1 MGIFKP
7 IKKLAAASLAVL
19 FLSILAFAAPHDGE
33 EFELKQPD
41 GSFVKVI
48 VWGDEFYQTVES
60 PDGFTLM
67 RDTDGWIVYAALSA
81 DGNDFVST
89 GVRYTGVGRGTRAP
103 LAIPQGIRRNNAAI
117 AEIHRRNRDERGF
130 NADEMVPED
139 NRRPRIVPGDG
150 SVLLAPP
157 PVVVREVAGI
167 TIVVNFS
174 AGVDHLGATRPAT
187 RTGTTWQQIDDFC
200 NRLGVTASIR
210 QYFLDASNGRLDYTN
225 IVPAFITL
233 PRPKSD
239 YDRIDVRATPFLNE
253 VLDSVRAQVRTGR
266 LNLSNLTLDGNNTV
280 ALNVLYAGSAYHGW
294 ANGLWPHAGTYSPTA
309 AQRITIEAQP
319 GTGNRTINF
328 SRYQVTSMGTGSNPP
343 NIGTFVHE
351 TGHLVMRWPDLYPYD
366 NSTNFVSSYCAMSSQ
381 NGANPQ
387 IFNPLYRDMAGWI
400 DVIDIT
406 HLRDTVLTAPA
417 NSHVAFQ
424 FRRNDNESYYIE
436 ARRRVGRSAN
446 FPGEGLFIWLADR
459 RGDNVRRNPTNASQV
474 PYPQMAIMQA
484 NLTTMPRIWVNDN
497 NTGRAAA
504 PSAAAPFRGGTATA
518 AASAPTHT
526 EFHSS
531 STRVRPRYHNPS
543 GGFNGSAF
551 TGDLAPLHI
560 SQISAPPIESR
571 MSMTFR
577 VGSTHPNPYTIL
589 HNVPYIDAE
598 GAPQTRNNVIL
609 IDNSNISSITNLNG
623 WYLVRGTLT
632 RTTTMRVSGTANII
646 LENGS
651 SLTVTGNGSRAG
663 INVPVNYSLVTFAQA
678 PAAGTAGATG
688 RLTAHG
694 GTQSAGI
701 GGNDGQQGGN
711 VTINGGIITATGSA
725 NGAGIGGGRN
735 GAGGQVFVHSGNLT
749 ANGGTSAH
757 AIGRGS
763 GSGGVG
769 TFTLNGNGVVFTGV
783 ATNTVNT
790 IGDTNAAR
798 RTRGI
803 VFVGNTG
810 TFHGADGAT
819 VTFRQNVTIP
829 ASRTLTV
836 PAGRTLTIALHTTT
850 NNQGT
855 VTNNGTIN
863 HGAPT
868 FGLWTGNMPIGG
880 TVVRYTVTFNL
891 NGATGT
897 APAAQTVDANS
908 LLTEPAAPTREGH
921 TFSGWWTTATG
932 GTQWIFA
939 TSRVNATQTLFA
951 RWTPLQ
957 QDINLAEAN
966 PPATGI
972 GWTFSGGRYTILNN
986 SNVNIFGA
994 NADRRRILVQ
1004 AGATAIITLNGI
1016 TITDIAAGDIPFVI
1030 EDGANVTLNLVGT
1043 STLTG
1048 AATDRPAIAMG
1059 SATTSTPPTLT
1070 IQGTGSLI
1078 ATGGP
1083 TGTAIGG
1090 RANQPGGNVTVRGG
1104 AMVTA
1109 NGGTGAQGI
1118 GRGTG
1123 TAAAGTFAIRENAI
1137 VYATSI
1143 GDTDMSRRTGGI
1155 LFIGNTGTV
1164 HGTNVT
1170 LSRNLTVTSAQ
1181 TLNILPGVT
1190 LTIAQGSTLT
1200 NNGTI
1205 RSCGTITGTAVAGTP
1220 VVLHNLGTWSA
1231 WVVDR
1236 VATCVEA
1243 GQEHRERTCSVTGC
1257 GHSANET
1264 RVLPIN
1270 ADNHDMEWEIDM
1282 PATCEGGSHLK
1293 GACIREG
1300 CSYEVN
1306 EQSEPLGHNWDET
1319 RCEADNE
1326 RVCRRCEV
1334 VASCGI
1340 VRFTIRFNTNG
1351 GSEAPDS
1358 QVVNSGSLITEPAA
1372 PTRAGLTFAGWW
1384 TAQTGGTQW
1393 IFATSTVTAT
1403 RTLWARWTSTQP
1415 NIDLEEPNPAA
1426 SGAGW
1431 TYDATNFRYTIA
1443 NGANVTVTGQNANRR
1458 RVVVAGNATA
1468 TVTLNNV
1475 TINQLSGGDI
1485 AFVVE
1490 NGANVTLNLV
1500 GTNTLIG
1507 GSNTDRP
1514 AIGIT
1519 NTGGTSTLTIQGT
1532 GTLIAT
1538 GSTTGAGIGGR
1549 ANQAGGNVTVR
1560 DGAMVT
1566 ATGGTGAQGIGRGTG
1581 TAAAGTFA
1589 IRENAIV
1596 YATSIGD
1603 TDMSRRTGGILFID
1617 NTGTVLGTGVTVS
1630 RNLTIAAAQTL
1641 NIPPAVT
1648 LTIAQGSTLTNSG
1661 TIRSCSEIVGTVTG
1675 NAVILHDWDESTC
1688 EAERTKTCRRCEV
1701 IEPCGAVSIVDVN
1714 KSDSR
1719 YGVKFAVNPVS
1730 EKADISIVLPN
1741 NERATETK
1749 IVIYDMTGNVV
1760 FSATARDNVSWDLRN
1775 NAGRFVANGTYL
1787 VIAEVKTAGGK
1798 TYSYSARLGVKR

>member
-174 AGVDHLGATRPAT
+174 AGIDHLNQTRPAT
-187 RTGTTWQQIDDFC
+187 ATGTTWTAINNFC
-200 NRLGVTASIR
+200 NQLGVTASIR

-233 PRPKSD
+233 PRPKSF

-266 LNLSNLTLDGNNTV
+266 LDLRNLTLDGTNTV
-280 ALNVLYAGSAYHGW
+280 ALNVLYAGSPYHGW

-309 AQRITIEAQP
+309 AQRITIEAQA

-366 NSTNFVSSYCAMSSQ
+366 NSTNFVSGYCSMSSQ

-400 DVIDIT
+400 DVVDIT
-406 HLRDTVLTAPA
+406 HLRDTVLTAPE

-424 FRRNDNESYYIE
+424 FRRNDNESFYLE

-446 FPGEGLFIWLADR
+446 FPGEGLFIWHAHR
-459 RGDNVRRNPTNASQV
+459 SGDNVRRNPTTASQV
-474 PYPQMAIMQA
+474 PYPQMAIMQS
-484 NLTTMPRIWVNDN
+484 NLTVMPPIW
-497 NTGRAAA
+497 RADGTRHPA
-504 PSAAAPFRGGTATA
+504 PTANAPFRSG
-518 AASAPTHT
+518 THT
-526 EFHSS
+526 EFRTG
-531 STRVRPRYHNPS
+531 STRVNPIYHNPS
-543 GGFNGSAF
+543 GGVNGSAF
-551 TGDLAPLHI
+551 TGEASPIHI
-560 SQISAPPIESR
+560 SQISAAPTAANPR
-571 MSMTFR
+571 MTFR

-589 HNVPYIDAE
+589 HNVPYIDQD
-598 GAPQTRNNVIL
+598 GVGRTQNNVIL

-663 INVPVNYSLVTFAQA
+663 INVPVNYSLVTYAQA

-688 RLTAHG
+688 RLTANG

-880 TVVRYTVTFNL
+880 VVTQFTVTFNL
-891 NGATGT
+891 NGGSGT
-897 APAAQTVDANS
+897 APAAQTVNQNS
-908 LLTEPAAPTREGH
+908 LLTQPPAPTRAEH
-921 TFSGWWTTATG
+921 TFAGWWTAQTG
-932 GTQWIFA
+932 GTQWDFA
-939 TSRVNATQTLFA
+939 TSRVNATQVLWA

-957 QDINLAEAN
+957 RDIDLSITN

-972 GWTFSGGRYTILNN
+972 GWEYDAATRRYNILDN
-986 SNVNIFGA
+986 SNVRIFGT
-994 NADRRRILVQ
+994 NGDRRRILIRE
-1004 AGATAIITLNGI
+1004 GATAIVTLDDV
-1016 TITDIAAGDIPFVI
+1016 TITEINAGDIPFII
-1030 EDGANVTLNLVGT
+1030 ENGANVTLNLVGT
-1043 STLTG
+1043 SRLTG
-1048 AATDRPAIAMG
+1048 GANADRPAIAITG
-1059 SATTSTPPTLT
+1059 ATSTLT

-1078 ATGGP
+1078 ATGSS

-1090 RANQPGGNVTVRGG
+1090 RAAEPGGNVIVRGG

-1109 NGGTGAQGI
+1109 TGGTGVNGI
-1118 GRGTG
+1118 GRGSTSTG
-1123 TAAAGTFAIRENAI
+1123 SQGTFAIRENAI

-1190 LTIAQGSTLT
+1190 LTIAQGNTLT
-1200 NNGTI
+1200 NSGTI
-1205 RSCGTITGTAVAGTP
+1205 RSCGTITGNVTGTP

-1243 GQEHRERTCSVTGC
+1243 GQEHRERACSVTGC

-1270 ADNHDMEWEIDM
+1270 ANNHDMEWEISTT
-1282 PATCEGGSHLK
+1282 ATCESGSHLK
-1293 GACIREG
+1293 GECIREG
-1300 CSYEVN
+1300 CEYKVDDRGD
-1306 EQSEPLGHNWDET
+1306 PLGHDWDIT
-1319 RCEADNE
+1319 RCEADNIKT
-1326 RVCRRCEV
+1326 CLRCEEEDV
-1334 VASCGI
+1334 CEI
-1340 VRFTIRFNTNG
+1340 RITTFTVSFNTNG
-1351 GSEAPDS
+1351 GSAAPEA
-1358 QVVNSGSLITEPAA
+1358 QTVNSGTRLTEPTA
-1372 PTRAGLTFAGWW
+1372 PTRADHVFNGWW
-1384 TAQTGGTQW
+1384 TTQTGGTQW
-1393 IFATSTVTAT
+1393 NFETNTVTST
-1403 RTLWARWTSTQP
+1403 RTLWARWTSLRP
-1415 NIDLEEPNPAA
+1415 DINLSDNNPAT
-1426 SGAGW
+1426 SGIGW
-1431 TYDATNFRYTIA
+1431 TFADNRYNILD
-1443 NGANVTVTGQNANRR
+1443 GANVNVSGQNANNRR
-1458 RVVVAGNATA
+1458 LLVRTNAVA

-1589 IRENAIV
+1589 IQENAIV
-1596 YATSIGD
+1596 YANSIGD
-1603 TDMSRRTGGILFID
+1603 NTASRRTGGILFID